1 MMPGLTSPA
10 KTDALTRVPCRL
22 LDDLVRRRLMNLAGL
37 APDIS
42 TTVIREVV
50 TRAEVHAYA
59 VQLLLS
65 LKALRSLNAE
75 LGDGRTVE
83 ARLQLGDRI
92 LAEAS
97 RLNHIGVLIPVR
109 MKMRGGRTWLE
120 DAEVKA
126 SRKTTAARF
135 AAIKRLREAHDA
147 FKPSRPALARQ
158 PSRVRSAQVPLIEV
172 SKIDWVFLA
181 PGIQSAILN
190 GRLDPASIA
199 RLQNQASIPLSW
211 AVQRRLVES
220 NCAIRNLHS

>member
-10 KTDALTRVPCRL
+10 KADALTRVPCRL

-37 APDIS
+37 APEDIS

-50 TRAEVHAYA
+50 TRAEVHADA

-75 LGDGRTVE
+75 LRDARTVE

-97 RLNHIGVLIPVR
+97 RLNHIRVLVPVR
-109 MKMRGGRTWLE
+109 MKMRGGRTWLD

-126 SRKTTAARF
+126 SRTSTAARL

-147 FKPSRPALARQ
+147 FKPSRPAQARQ

-172 SKIDWVFLA
+172 GKIDWVSKHLESNQRSSTE
-181 PGIQSAILN
+181 G
-190 GRLDPASIA
+190 SI
-199 RLQNQASIPLSW
+199 
-211 AVQRRLVES
+211 RRLS
-220 NCAIRNLHS
+220 RGSKISRASL